1 MASILYICV
10 RPEQGAAD
18 AEHRSFRRAL
28 GVPSLD
34 RFDLLDEPLEFA
46 VADRYDAVVVGGS
59 PFNVVA
65 EERSEVQRRVED
77 DLERV
82 AQDAVD
88 GPLSA
93 MFTCY
98 SIGVATRML
107 GGTVGTAVPE
117 STRATSIRITAAGCE
132 DPVFGPSAPEMT
144 VLTAHKEGSV
154 EPPPGAVLLAT
165 NDDCPVQAYRVG
177 DRLYATQFH
186 PEVTTEDFV
195 DRMAYYRTTGYF
207 APHEYDLTAERVL
220 ASAPTGTALL
230 RRFAELVEGST
241 NRERS

>member
-1 MASILYICV
+1 MASILYVCV

-34 RFDLLDEPLEFA
+34 RWNLLDRPLEQSIF
-46 VADRYDAVVVGGS
+46 DRYDGIVIGGS
-59 PFNVVA
+59 PLNVVVD
-65 EERSEVQRRVED
+65 ERSDLQKRVEA
-77 DLERV
+77 DLESIARS
-82 AQDAVD
+82 AID
-88 GPLSA
+88 GDLSA

-98 SIGVATRML
+98 SIGVVTRML

-117 STRATSIRITAAGCE
+117 STRATSIRLTSAGTA
-132 DPVFGPSAPEMT
+132 DPLFAASAPAMS
-144 VLTAHKEGSV
+144 VLTAHKEGSI

-186 PEVTTEDFV
+186 PEVTPQDFV

-207 APHEYDLTAERVL
+207 DPHEYDLTAERVL
-220 ASAPTGTALL
+220 AASVNGTDLL
-230 RRFAELVEGST
+230 GRF
-241 NRERS
+241 REFVSDQS

>member
-18 AEHRSFRRAL
+18 AEHRSFRHAL
-28 GVPSLD
+28 GVPALD
-34 RFDLLDEPLEFA
+34 RWDLLDRPLPGSI
-46 VADRYDAVVVGGS
+46 ADQYDGVVIGGS
-59 PFNVVA
+59 PFNVVVD
-65 EERSEVQRRVED
+65 ERGDLQRRVEE
-77 DLERV
+77 DLEQL
-82 AQDAVD
+82 AQRAAD
-88 GPLSA
+88 GPLAA

-98 SIGVATRML
+98 GIGVVTRML

-117 STRATSIRITAAGCE
+117 STRATSIRIAEAAAT
-132 DPVFGPSAPEMT
+132 DPVFGPSAPVMS
-144 VLTAHKEGSV
+144 VLTAHKEGSI

-186 PEVTTEDFV
+186 PEVTPQDFV

-207 APHEYDLTAERVL
+207 DPREYDLTAQRVL
-220 ASAPTGTALL
+220 ASSPTGTDLL
-230 RRFAELVEGST
+230 RRFAGTLS
-241 NRERS
+241 

>member
-1 MASILYICV
+1 MASILYVCV

-18 AEHRSFRRAL
+18 AEHRSFRHAL
-28 GVPSLD
+28 GVSALD
-34 RFDLLDEPLEFA
+34 RWDLLERPFDASTTEQ
-46 VADRYDAVVVGGS
+46 YDGIVVGGS
-59 PFNVVA
+59 PFNVTA
-65 EERSEVQRRVED
+65 EERGEVQRRVEN
-77 DLERV
+77 DLEQV

-88 GPLSA
+88 GRLA
-93 MFTCY
+93 GMFTCY
-98 SIGVATRML
+98 SIGVVTRML

-117 STRATSIRITAAGCE
+117 STRATNIRITAAGAD
-132 DPVFGPSAPEMT
+132 DPLFGPSAPQMS
-144 VLTAHKEGSV
+144 VLTAHKEGSI

-186 PEVTTEDFV
+186 PEVTPQDFV

-220 ASAPTGTALL
+220 AASVTGTELL
-230 RRFAELVEGST
+230 RRFAGIVST
-241 NRERS
+241 R

>member
-28 GVPSLD
+28 GAPELD
-34 RFDLLDEPLEFA
+34 RWNLLDRPLDRA
-46 VADRYDAVVVGGS
+46 VADRYDGVVIGGS
-59 PFNVVA
+59 PFNVVVD
-65 EERSEVQRRVED
+65 ERADLQARVEA
-77 DLERV
+77 DLESV
-82 AQDAVD
+82 AREALD

-98 SIGVATRML
+98 GIGVVTRML

-117 STRATSIRITAAGCE
+117 STRATGIRITDAAE
-132 DPVFGPSAPEMT
+132 NDPIFGPSASAMS
-144 VLTAHKEGSV
+144 VLTAHKEGSI

-177 DRLYATQFH
+177 KRLYATQFH
-186 PEVTTEDFV
+186 PEVTPQDFV

-207 APHEYDLTAERVL
+207 DPHEYDLTAQRVL
-220 ASAPTGTALL
+220 AASVTGTDLL
-230 RRFAELVEGST
+230 RRFAEGLNSPE
-241 NRERS
+241 

>member
-28 GVPSLD
+28 GVSTLD
-34 RFDLLDEPLEFA
+34 RWDLLDRPLEGSI
-46 VADRYDAVVVGGS
+46 ADRYDGVVIGGS
-59 PFNVVA
+59 PFNVVV
-65 EERSEVQRRVED
+65 EERGDLQRRVEE
-77 DLERV
+77 DLEQV
-82 AQDAVD
+82 ARDAVD

-98 SIGVATRML
+98 GIGVVTRML

-117 STRATSIRITAAGCE
+117 STRATSIRITEAAAN
-132 DPVFGPSAPEMT
+132 DPILGPSAPAMS
-144 VLTAHKEGSV
+144 VLTAHKEGSI

-186 PEVTTEDFV
+186 PEVTPQDFV

-207 APHEYDLTAERVL
+207 DPREYDLTAQRVL
-220 ASAPTGTALL
+220 AASATGTDLL
-230 RRFAELVEGST
+230 RRFAERLT
-241 NRERS
+241 